1 MVIYALDGFRNIDTA
16 IYSFCISL
24 VLLASFLLVRYLM
37 RQRYLL
43 KITQLP
49 SAMEDVLQK
58 CKTPEAIQ
66 TEKYMH
72 ELYRLY
78 QHGRMLYMQVKK
90 A

>member
-1 MVIYALDGFRNIDTA
+1 
-16 IYSFCISL
+16 
-24 VLLASFLLVRYLM
+24 M

-49 SAMEDVLQK
+49 TTMEDVLQK
-58 CKTPEAIQ
+58 RKTPEAMQ

-78 QHGRMLYMQVKK
+78 QHELHALYASQKDMISL
-90 A
+90 